1 MILLTGLGLTAVVVF
16 GIYWLDRFYQRFG
29 LVRVTV
35 TFVIVVAILA
45 AILL

>member
-1 MILLTGLGLTAVVVF
+1 MILLQGLFWLVVVGY

-29 LVRVTV
+29 LIRVTV
-35 TFVIVVAILA
+35 TFIIVVAVAA